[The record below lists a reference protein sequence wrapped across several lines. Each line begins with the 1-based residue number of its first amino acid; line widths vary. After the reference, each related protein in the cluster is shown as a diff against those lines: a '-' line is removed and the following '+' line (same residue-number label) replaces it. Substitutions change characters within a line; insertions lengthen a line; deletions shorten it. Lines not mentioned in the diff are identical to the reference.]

1 MVCPLNHRDN
11 ITQKFINMTQLKFT
25 TRPAFKT
32 IDNIFDELLNGK
44 VPTTR
49 WNGASKSYSTLP
61 AVNIFETNDA
71 YHLELNV
78 PGRNKEDF
86 KVNIENGVLTVS
98 YAKPDEKQSDDFKT
112 LRREFA
118 FESFDR
124 SFHVDETINTENIQA
139 KYENGLLKFWLP
151 KKEQPQKEVKQINI
165 Q

>member
-1 MVCPLNHRDN
+1 
-11 ITQKFINMTQLKFT
+11 MTQLKFT

-32 IDNIFDELLNGK
+32 FDNIFDELLNGK
-44 VPTTR
+44 VPATR
-49 WNGASKSYSTLP
+49 WNGNAKTFSTVP

-86 KVNIENGVLTVS
+86 AVNVENGVLTVS
-98 YAKPDEKQSDDFKT
+98 YAKPEDKQTDDFKT
-112 LRREFA
+112 VRREFA
-118 FESFDR
+118 FESFTR
-124 SFHVDETINTENIQA
+124 SFHIDETINTENIQA

-151 KKEQPQKEVKQINI
+151 KKEEPQKEVKQINI